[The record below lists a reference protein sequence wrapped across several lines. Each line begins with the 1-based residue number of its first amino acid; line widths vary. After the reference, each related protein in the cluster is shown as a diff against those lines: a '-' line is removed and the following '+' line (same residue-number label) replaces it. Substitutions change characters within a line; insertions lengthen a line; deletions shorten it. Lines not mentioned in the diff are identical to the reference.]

1 MGAEKQSS
9 KGQAWF
15 CTTGLS
21 SDMEVEVDDMTYH
34 LNKFLLMSKSRKL
47 HQLITEQEQ
56 SDEKKKR
63 HEEEGDGYTPR
74 IRLENFPGGP
84 EIFEMVVKICYGV
97 KVNLSAS
104 TAVLLR
110 CAAEELEM
118 TEEYS
123 PDNLILKT
131 ETFLSHSVLSNTQ
144 ETIAALKACESV
156 SSLAESIGITK
167 QCIDSIVSVASSSAD
182 PLLFGWPMNNR
193 DSTKK
198 KNKGSTLEVL
208 SEDLLELSFPIFKRV
223 VQAMKAK
230 GLSDNIVETSLIRYA
245 KKHIPLITSRSS
257 SSSTIASK
265 NQQRELLETII
276 SYLPIHNSSANS
288 TTRSLFGLLRSAII
302 LNTSEKCRTVL
313 EKKIGS
319 HLEKATLDD
328 LLIPSYSY
336 LNETLYDIDLVERL
350 IRHFLENA
358 AVSLSSTSLTVVGK
372 LIDGA
377 LCEIASDANLKPER
391 FYILAVSLPDEAR
404 LYDDGLY
411 RAIDIYLKSHP
422 RMLEVEREKI
432 CSVMDFQKLTIE
444 GCTHAAQNERLP
456 LRAVVKVLFLEQLQL
471 RTLVTAVTEE
481 DGGETAGE
489 AKVYFGVWEEVL
501 KENQVLRLDMDAMR
515 TRLYHLESE
524 YLNLKEVI
532 AKIDKERLYVANA
545 SPRKWSISNKFGCKF
560 KTQVCDSHE
569 SKMVDGRCQRR

>member
-15 CTTGLS
+15 CSTGLS

-34 LNKFLLMSKSRKL
+34 LNLNKFLLMSKSRKL

-56 SDEKKKR
+56 SDEKKKKR
-63 HEEEGDGYTPR
+63 HDEDGDGYTPH

-84 EIFEMVVKICYGV
+84 EIFEMVVKVCYGV

-131 ETFLSHSVLSNTQ
+131 ENFLSHSVLSNTQ

-276 SYLPIHNSSANS
+276 SYLPIHNSSATS

-377 LCEIASDANLKPER
+377 LS
-391 FYILAVSLPDEAR
+391 
-404 LYDDGLY
+404 
-411 RAIDIYLKSHP
+411 
-422 RMLEVEREKI
+422 
-432 CSVMDFQKLTIE
+432 
-444 GCTHAAQNERLP
+444 QNERLP

>member
-63 HEEEGDGYTPR
+63 HEEEGD
-74 IRLENFPGGP
+74 
-84 EIFEMVVKICYGV
+84 
-97 KVNLSAS
+97 
-104 TAVLLR
+104 AVLLR

-230 GLSDNIVETSLIRYA
+230 GLSDNIVETSLIRYV

-257 SSSTIASK
+257 SSSTIASN

-391 FYILAVSLPDEAR
+391 FYILTVSLPDEAR

-411 RAIDIYLKSHP
+411 RAIDIYLK
-422 RMLEVEREKI
+422 VEREKI
-432 CSVMDFQKLTIE
+432 CGVMDFQKLTIE
-444 GCTHAAQNERLP
+444 GCTDAAQNERLP
-456 LRAVVKVLFLEQLQL
+456 LQAVVKVLFLEQLQL

-524 YLNLKEVI
+524 YLNLKAVI

-569 SKMVDGRCQRR
+569 AKMVDGRCQRR

>member
-63 HEEEGDGYTPR
+63 HEEKGDGYTPH

-97 KVNLSAS
+97 NVNLSAS

-110 CAAEELEM
+110 CAAEELEI

-167 QCIDSIVSVASSSAD
+167 QCIDSIVSIASSSAD

-257 SSSTIASK
+257 SSSNIASK
-265 NQQRELLETII
+265 NQQRELLETVI
-276 SYLPIHNSSANS
+276 SYLPIHNSSATS
-288 TTRSLFGLLRSAII
+288 TTRSLFGLLRPAII
-302 LNTSEKCRTVL
+302 LNTSENCRTVL

-358 AVSLSSTSLTVVGK
+358 AVSLSSTSLTV
-372 LIDGA
+372 
-377 LCEIASDANLKPER
+377 
-391 FYILAVSLPDEAR
+391 
-404 LYDDGLY
+404 
-411 RAIDIYLKSHP
+411 SHP
-422 RMLEVEREKI
+422 RMLEVEREKM
-432 CSVMDFQKLTIE
+432 CSVMDFQKVTIE

-524 YLNLKEVI
+524 YLNLKAVI

-545 SPRKWSISNKFGCKF
+545 RRRKWSISNKFGCKF
-560 KTQVCDSHE
+560 KTQIT
-569 SKMVDGRCQRR
+569 

>member
-63 HEEEGDGYTPR
+63 HEEEGDGYTPH

-97 KVNLSAS
+97 NVNLSAS

-257 SSSTIASK
+257 SSSTIASN

-276 SYLPIHNSSANS
+276 SSLPIHNSSANS

-391 FYILAVSLPDEAR
+391 FYIL
-404 LYDDGLY
+404 
-411 RAIDIYLKSHP
+411 
-422 RMLEVEREKI
+422 
-432 CSVMDFQKLTIE
+432 T
-444 GCTHAAQNERLP
+444 
-456 LRAVVKVLFLEQLQL
+456 L

-569 SKMVDGRCQRR
+569 AKMVDGRCQRR

>member
-21 SDMEVEVDDMTYH
+21 SDMEIEVDDMTYH

-47 HQLITEQEQ
+47 HQLITEQGQ
-56 SDEKKKR
+56 SDEKKKKR
-63 HEEEGDGYTPR
+63 HEEDGDGYTLH
-74 IRLENFPGGP
+74 IKLENFPGGP
-84 EIFEMVVKICYGV
+84 EIFEMVVKVCYGV

-131 ETFLSHSVLSNTQ
+131 ENFLSHSVLSNTQ
-144 ETIAALKACESV
+144 ETIAALKACEPV
-156 SSLAESIGITK
+156 TSLAESIGITK
-167 QCIDSIVSVASSSAD
+167 QCIDSIVSIASSSAD
-182 PLLFGWPMNNR
+182 PSLFGWPMNN
-193 DSTKK
+193 STKQHSK
-198 KNKGSTLEVL
+198 VL

-230 GLSDNIVETSLIRYA
+230 DLSDNIVEISLIRYA

-257 SSSTIASK
+257 SSSTIASE

-276 SYLPIHNSSANS
+276 SYLPVHNSSATS

-350 IRHFLENA
+350 IRHFLQND
-358 AVSLSSTSLTVVGK
+358 AVSFLSSPSLTV
-372 LIDGA
+372 
-377 LCEIASDANLKPER
+377 
-391 FYILAVSLPDEAR
+391 
-404 LYDDGLY
+404 
-411 RAIDIYLKSHP
+411 SHP
-422 RMLEVEREKI
+422 RILEAEREKI

-471 RTLVTAVTEE
+471 RTLVTAVTEQ

-489 AKVYFGVWEEVL
+489 AKVDFGVWEKVV
-501 KENQVLRLDMDAMR
+501 KENEVLRLDMDAMR

-545 SPRKWSISNKFGCKF
+545 RPRKWSISNKFGCKF

-569 SKMVDGRCQRR
+569 AKMVDGRCQRR

>member
-1 MGAEKQSS
+1 MNLKMLIFLCFFECR
-9 KGQAWF
+9 F

-21 SDMEVEVDDMTYH
+21 SDMEIEVDDMTYH

-47 HQLITEQEQ
+47 HQLITEQGQ
-56 SDEKKKR
+56 SDEKKKKR
-63 HEEEGDGYTPR
+63 HEEDGDGYTLH
-74 IRLENFPGGP
+74 IKLENFPGGP
-84 EIFEMVVKICYGV
+84 EIFEMVVKVCYGV

-131 ETFLSHSVLSNTQ
+131 ENFLSHSVLSNTQ
-144 ETIAALKACESV
+144 ETIAALKACEPV
-156 SSLAESIGITK
+156 TSLAESIGITK
-167 QCIDSIVSVASSSAD
+167 QCIDSIVSIASSSAD
-182 PLLFGWPMNNR
+182 PSLFGWPMNN
-193 DSTKK
+193 STKQHSK
-198 KNKGSTLEVL
+198 VL

-230 GLSDNIVETSLIRYA
+230 DLSDNIVEISLIRYA

-257 SSSTIASK
+257 SSSTIASE

-276 SYLPIHNSSANS
+276 SYLPVHNSSATS

-350 IRHFLENA
+350 IRHFLQND
-358 AVSLSSTSLTVVGK
+358 AVSFLSSPSLTVVGK

-391 FYILAVSLPDEAR
+391 FYSLAVSLPDEAR

-422 RMLEVEREKI
+422 RILEAEREKI

-471 RTLVTAVTEE
+471 RTLVTAVTEQ

-489 AKVYFGVWEEVL
+489 AKVDFGVWEKVV
-501 KENQVLRLDMDAMR
+501 KENEVLRLDMDAMR

-545 SPRKWSISNKFGCKF
+545 RPRKWSISNKFGCKF

-569 SKMVDGRCQRR
+569 AKMVDGRCQRR

>member
-1 MGAEKQSS
+1 MGAETQSS

-15 CTTGLS
+15 CTIGLS
-21 SDMEVEVDDMTYH
+21 SDMEVEVDDTTYH
-34 LNKFLLMSKSRKL
+34 LNKVLLMSKSRKL

-56 SDEKKKR
+56 SEEKRKL
-63 HEEEGDGYTPR
+63 HEQEEVEEGNSYIPH

-131 ETFLSHSVLSNTQ
+131 ENFLSHSVFSNTQ
-144 ETIAALKACESV
+144 ETMTALKACESV
-156 SSLAESIGITK
+156 SSLAESIGIRND
-167 QCIDSIVSVASSSAD
+167 CIDSIVSRVSSPSD
-182 PLLFGWPMNNR
+182 PSLFGWPMNDR
-193 DSTKK
+193 DSKRK
-198 KNKGSTLEVL
+198 QNKGSKLELL
-208 SEDLLELSFPIFKRV
+208 SEDLTELSFPTFIRV

-230 GLSDNIVETSLIRYA
+230 DLSDNIVETALIRYA
-245 KKHIPLITSRSS
+245 KKHIPGITSRSLV
-257 SSSTIASK
+257 SSTIASE

-276 SYLPIHNSSANS
+276 SHLPMDSSSATS

-313 EKKIGS
+313 ERKIGS

-358 AVSLSSTSLTVVGK
+358 AVSSP
-372 LIDGA
+372 LI
-377 LCEIASDANLKPER
+377 
-391 FYILAVSLPDEAR
+391 
-404 LYDDGLY
+404 
-411 RAIDIYLKSHP
+411 
-422 RMLEVEREKI
+422 LEEEREKI

-489 AKVYFGVWEEVL
+489 TKVDVGVWEKVVR
-501 KENQVLRLDMDAMR
+501 ENQVLRLDIDAMR
-515 TRLYHLESE
+515 TRLYHLEKE

-532 AKIDKERLYVANA
+532 ANIDKERMYVANA
-545 SPRKWSISNKFGCKF
+545 SITYIRTSC
-560 KTQVCDSHE
+560 T
-569 SKMVDGRCQRR
+569 

>member
-9 KGQAWF
+9 KKQAWF

-21 SDMEVEVDDMTYH
+21 SDMEVEIDDMIYH

-56 SDEKKKR
+56 SDKKSKP
-63 HEEEGDGYTPR
+63 HEQEEEGENSYTPH

-123 PDNLILKT
+123 PDNLVSQTENFLKHAV
-131 ETFLSHSVLSNTQ
+131 FSNTG
-144 ETIAALKACESV
+144 ETIKALKACDSV

-167 QCIDSIVSVASSSAD
+167 QCIDSILSRPSSPAD
-182 PLLFGWPMNNR
+182 PLFSWPINNK

-198 KNKGSTLEVL
+198 QNKGSTLELLFEEL
-208 SEDLLELSFPIFKRV
+208 SELSFPIFKRV

-230 GLSDNIVETSLIRYA
+230 DLSENIVETSLIRYA
-245 KKHIPLITSRSS
+245 KKHIPVITSRSS
-257 SSSTIASK
+257 SSSPTIASE
-265 NQQRELLETII
+265 NQQRQLLETIV
-276 SYLPIHNSSANS
+276 SYLPIQTS

-302 LNTSEKCRTVL
+302 LNTSENCRTVL
-313 EKKIGS
+313 AKKIGS
-319 HLEKATLDD
+319 HLEETTLDD

-336 LNETLYDIDLVERL
+336 LNDTLYDIDLVERL
-350 IRHFLENA
+350 IHHFLENVT
-358 AVSLSSTSLTVVGK
+358 VSSPSLTVVGK
-372 LIDGA
+372 LIDGV

-391 FYILAVSLPDEAR
+391 FYSLAVLLPDEGR
-404 LYDDGLY
+404 IYDDGLY
-411 RAIDIYLKSHP
+411 RAIDIYLKTHSWI
-422 RMLEVEREKI
+422 LEGEKEKI

-481 DGGETAGE
+481 DGGETAGGEKVEIKVLEE
-489 AKVYFGVWEEVL
+489 AVR
-501 KENQVLRLDMDAMR
+501 ENQVLRLDMDAMR
-515 TRLYHLESE
+515 TRLYHLERE

-532 AKIDKERLYVANA
+532 AKIDKESAYVANDRA
-545 SPRKWSISNKFGCKF
+545 GKWSISKKFGCKF
-560 KTQVCDSHE
+560 KTQVCDSHVATI
-569 SKMVDGRCQRR
+569 VDKRCQRH

>member
-1 MGAEKQSS
+1 
-9 KGQAWF
+9 
-15 CTTGLS
+15 
-21 SDMEVEVDDMTYH
+21 
-34 LNKFLLMSKSRKL
+34 MSKSRKL

-56 SDEKKKR
+56 SDEKKKKR
-63 HEEEGDGYTPR
+63 HDEDGDGYTPH

-84 EIFEMVVKICYGV
+84 EIFEMVVKVCYGV

-131 ETFLSHSVLSNTQ
+131 ENFLSHSVLSNTQ

-276 SYLPIHNSSANS
+276 SYLPIHNSSATS

-391 FYILAVSLPDEAR
+391 FYILA
-404 LYDDGLY
+404 
-411 RAIDIYLKSHP
+411 
-422 RMLEVEREKI
+422 
-432 CSVMDFQKLTIE
+432 LTIE